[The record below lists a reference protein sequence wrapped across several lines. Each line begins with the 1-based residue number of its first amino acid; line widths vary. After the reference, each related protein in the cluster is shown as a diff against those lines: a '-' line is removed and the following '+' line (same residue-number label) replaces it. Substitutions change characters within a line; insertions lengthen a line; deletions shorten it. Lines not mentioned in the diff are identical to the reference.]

1 MKKELISMLYFH
13 AKIMIYRSFQL
24 EKSIDPMLPQETGSF
39 EEPSNRTP
47 RRTNGLGVTRVIPSI
62 VSHITLAKVVDLT
75 C

>member
-1 MKKELISMLYFH
+1 MAYLEAKAL
-13 AKIMIYRSFQL
+13 AKIMVYRSFQL

-39 EEPSNRTP
+39 EEPSNLTP